1 MSHLVDFF
9 NTHMGKGGGIV
20 VGFVFFALAVL
31 GFIIAFRGRSAM
43 VWLVGVCAGAVG
55 ALAGAMVGLLV
66 FDSLLIMLVMAIAG
80 GTILLLLVKFVKG
93 LGYFIGIGVLGFWLS
108 FIATSEMYSAN
119 TKITEQT
126 LLAIDMLVGIIMGL
140 LSAIK
145 SKYIVSI
152 VTSVAGGMITSISL
166 LALFGFYFADW
177 KTWLLAAVVAV
188 AGMMA
193 QIKIYD
199 IKPPQRKP
207 KPKRNKHEK

>member
-1 MSHLVDFF
+1 MSHMVDFF

-20 VGFVFFALAVL
+20 AGFVFFALAVL
-31 GFIIAFRGRSAM
+31 GFIIAFRGRGAM
-43 VWLVGVCAGAVG
+43 VWLVGVCAAAVG

-80 GTILLLLVKFVKG
+80 GTILLLLVKFVKS
-93 LGYFIGIGVLGFWLS
+93 LGYFIGIGVLGFYLS
-108 FIATSEMYSAN
+108 FIVTGEMYSAN

-145 SKYIVSI
+145 SKYIVSV
-152 VTSVAGGMITSISL
+152 VTSAAGGMITSISL
-166 LALFGFYFADW
+166 LALFGFYFVDW

-193 QIKIYD
+193 QIKLYD